1 MCCGVSRQYA
11 LVVDRTVTMHG
22 LGGSGEQLADMPH
35 PSRVLSAAFCSGDG
49 LLTGASTCNALA
61 VVVDAGSAWNA

>member
-1 MCCGVSRQYA
+1 MLGGVSPQYA

-35 PSRVLSAAFCSGDG
+35 PSRVLSAAFCNGDG
-49 LLTGASTCNALA
+49 LLTGEANAHA
-61 VVVDAGSAWNA
+61 VVVTHDLDRMHG

>member
-1 MCCGVSRQYA
+1 MFCGVSRQYA
-11 LVVDRTVTMHG
+11 LAVDRAVTMHG

-49 LLTGASTCNALA
+49 LLTGAARLWCAHC
-61 VVVDAGSAWNA
+61 VAGAGAC

>member
-1 MCCGVSRQYA
+1 MSPQNA
-11 LVVDRTVTMHG
+11 LMVDRTVTMHG

-49 LLTGASTCNALA
+49 LLTGELACNAHA
-61 VVVDAGSAWNA
+61 VLVAHDLEGMHD